1 MLNQIVMV
9 GRIVKTPE
17 IRETEEGKKVTD
29 ITLAVPRTYKNADGV
44 YETDFLDITLWNGV
58 AENTYEYCKQGD
70 LIGVRG
76 HIKSRTIEE
85 KDGGKSKR
93 MEIVAD
99 RVSFLSQAK
108 EKETTKNE
116 KERE

>member
-9 GRIVKTPE
+9 GRIVRNPE

-29 ITLAVPRTYKNADGV
+29 ITLAVPRTYKNAEGV
-44 YETDFLDITLWNGV
+44 YETDFLNITLWNGI
-58 AENTYEYCKQGD
+58 AENTCEYCKQGD
-70 LIGVRG
+70 LVGVRG
-76 HIKSRTIEE
+76 HIQSRTVEE
-85 KDGGKSKR
+85 KDGSKNNK

-99 RVSFLSQAK
+99 RVNFLSQAK
-108 EKETTKNE
+108 EKETSKDE